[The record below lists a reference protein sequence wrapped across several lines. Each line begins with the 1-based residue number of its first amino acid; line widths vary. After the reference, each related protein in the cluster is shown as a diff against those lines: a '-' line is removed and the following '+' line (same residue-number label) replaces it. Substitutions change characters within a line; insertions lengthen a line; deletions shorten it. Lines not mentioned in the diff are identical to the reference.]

1 MTDNDLTPRVLA
13 GLALGEDP
21 SKFMS
26 FRIMPDQSVVVVD
39 PEGRKFI
46 LAKAELKRVYDE
58 VIARRLHARG
68 RALVEDLK
76 NGEPKPPPV
85 PAPAAAGP
93 GTIKKA
99 SGKDMPR
106 PAAERK
112 TSPAAA
118 APGLVRKPS
127 PAAAGPDTIKKASG
141 KDMPKPRASKR
152 SPATTS
158 KPASKPR
165 PAAKSTKLQPPSIPP
180 DRGEGG

>member
-39 PEGRKFI
+39 PAGRKFI

-76 NGEPKPPPV
+76 NGEPKAPPV

-99 SGKDMPR
+99 SGKDMP
-106 PAAERK
+106 
-112 TSPAAA
+112 
-118 APGLVRKPS
+118 KPS
-127 PAAAGPDTIKKASG
+127 
-141 KDMPKPRASKR
+141 ASKR

-158 KPASKPR
+158 KPVSKPR
-165 PAAKSTKLQPPSIPP
+165 PAAKSNKLQPPSIPP
-180 DRGEGG
+180 DKGEGG